1 VLNRIDDNE
10 GMEQIVRRYLAVFV
24 SGDSDGLAE
33 LVAPDVMIHGAG
45 THVQGRHHVERAV
58 DQAGLTCIDIDIHEL
73 FAAADRVVVY
83 STQRLTHNAT
93 GAQVSLSGLKMYR
106 LASDRIVEFW
116 GETDLYG
123 LMRQLGKVPEEIE
136 F

>member
-1 VLNRIDDNE
+1 MV

-24 SGDSDGLAE
+24 SGDAAE
-33 LVAPDVMIHGAG
+33 LTQLVAPDVVIHGAG

-58 DQAGLTCIDIDIHEL
+58 DQAGLTCTAIDIHEL
-73 FAAADRVVVY
+73 FVAADRVVVY
-83 STQRLTHNAT
+83 STQQLRHDAT

-106 LASDRIVEFW
+106 LADNRIVEFW

-123 LMRQLGKVPEEIE
+123 LMRQLGKVPAEIE